1 MGRRDDHR
9 PECYSLCGL
18 QLVDFAYRRCA
29 NRLADG
35 LSIPAGALVSEVAGR
50 DNQHCG
56 LGVVGAD
63 VASSSSNIIETDR
76 RRAIAG
82 GLTATR
88 ARDGNVTV
96 VKADRAGDGTDFV
109 ARSGAAT
116 GLASRVDVVVYQSR

>member
-1 MGRRDDHR
+1 M
-9 PECYSLCGL
+9 
-18 QLVDFAYRRCA
+18 
-29 NRLADG
+29 
-35 LSIPAGALVSEVAGR
+35 
-50 DNQHCG
+50 
-56 LGVVGAD
+56 
-63 VASSSSNIIETDR
+63 ASSSSNIIETDR

-116 GLASRVDVVVYQSR
+116 GLASRVDVVVYRSR